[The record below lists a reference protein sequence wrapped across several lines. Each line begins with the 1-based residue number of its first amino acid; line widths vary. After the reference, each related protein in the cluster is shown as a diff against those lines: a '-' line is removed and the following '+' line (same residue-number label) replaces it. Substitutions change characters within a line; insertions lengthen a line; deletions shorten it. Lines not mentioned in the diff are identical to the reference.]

1 MEHILVLDLAEIS
14 LPLSAW
20 PTQECTSTFTRQVD
34 HALDVLRK
42 SHPRRVLLNIEK
54 CSAEVTDLLEE
65 ALSAGARVLVVSPLE
80 PEFFALRTI
89 DHPNL
94 TLVNVPVD
102 AATLRAFVG
111 DRSSAE
117 VPDLSRVHI
126 HRQTKPV
133 IQFGPLPSQCCA
145 MREILDQLQ
154 RVASTSV
161 PVMLI
166 GESGTGK
173 EIAAQ
178 EIHRQS
184 HRKNKPFVPVNCG
197 AISPQLIESEL
208 FGHEKGSFTGAVKE
222 HRGVFEQAQGGTLF
236 LDEITEMP
244 VELQVKLLRVLETH
258 KFFRVGSD
266 GEQSS
271 DVRIVAAT
279 NRCPEKEVEEG
290 RLRADLLYRI
300 QVFPIRLPPLRL
312 REGDVEILAEHFL
325 AELNREEASRKIF
338 SSGALTALARYSW
351 PGNIR
356 ELKNV
361 VQRTYI
367 MADHIITAQHLPS
380 YIMEPAE
387 LVQRHGSSLKVRVG
401 MSVAEVE
408 KNLIVATLD
417 QCNGKKEKAAGVL
430 GVSVKTLYN
439 RLREYEELNM
449 SSPASPGY
457 GTREG
462 YN

>member
-1 MEHILVLDLAEIS
+1 MDHILVLDVRAIS
-14 LPLSAW
+14 LPLSDW
-20 PTQECTSTFTRQVD
+20 PAHECTSTFTRQVD
-34 HALDVLRK
+34 HALYVLREF
-42 SHPRRVLLNIEK
+42 HPRRVLLNIEK
-54 CSAEVTDLLEE
+54 GSAEEMNLIEE
-65 ALSAGARVLVVSPLE
+65 ALEDGAHVVVVAPADSG
-80 PEFFALRTI
+80 FFAQRMI

-94 TLVNVPVD
+94 TYANVPVD
-102 AATLRAFVG
+102 SATLGTIIG
-111 DRSSAE
+111 DRS
-117 VPDLSRVHI
+117 LSDTPTLKRVHI
-126 HRQTKPV
+126 HKQTKPL
-133 IQFGPLPSQCCA
+133 IRFGALPSQCAA
-145 MREILDQLQ
+145 MREIVEQIQ
-154 RVASTSV
+154 RVAPTSV
-161 PVMLI
+161 TVMLI

-184 HRKNKPFVPVNCG
+184 HRKDKPFVPINCG

-208 FGHEKGSFTGAVKE
+208 FGHEKGSFTGALKE
-222 HRGVFEQAQGGTLF
+222 HRGVFEQAHGGTLF

-244 VELQVKLLRVLETH
+244 VDLQVKLLRVLETH
-258 KFFRVGSD
+258 EFVRVGSD
-266 GEQSS
+266 REQAA
-271 DVRIVAAT
+271 DVRIIAAT
-279 NRCPEKEVEEG
+279 NRSPAQEVEEG
-290 RLRADLLYRI
+290 RLRADLLYRV
-300 QVFPIRLPPLRL
+300 QVFPIHLPPLRR

-325 AELNREEASRKIF
+325 AELNREEGTSKTF

-351 PGNIR
+351 PGNLR

-367 MADHIITAQHLPS
+367 MADYVITAQHLPS
-380 YIMEPAE
+380 DVVTPTES
-387 LVQRHGSSLKVRVG
+387 VRRQGSSLTVRVG

-449 SSPASPGY
+449 SSPANPEFGV
-457 GTREG
+457 REG